1 MKKSE
6 QRAINKK
13 VEYELEH
20 YNGIT
25 EQREIK
31 YVGRLRHCHA
41 YVYETHFY
49 YVLRSYNTV
58 VAVIN
63 KGDMALY
70 DFSRYVYG
78 YIATTAQHIAKFA
91 NDYGVSPSDIYT
103 WKDVK

>member
-6 QRAINKK
+6 QRAINRK

-25 EQREIK
+25 EPWEIK
-31 YVGRLRHCHA
+31 DVGRLRNCQAH
-41 YVYETHFY
+41 VYETDLY
-49 YVLRSYNTV
+49 YILRSYNTV

-63 KGDMALY
+63 KSDMALY

-78 YIATTAQHIAKFA
+78 YTSTTSQHIAKFA
-91 NDYGVSPSDIYT
+91 TDYHVSHSDRYIWKGV
-103 WKDVK
+103 K

>member
-25 EQREIK
+25 EQWEIK
-31 YVGRLRHCHA
+31 VVGRLRHCQA
-41 YVYETHFY
+41 YVYETAFY

-58 VAVIN
+58 VAIIS
-63 KGDMALY
+63 KRDMTLY

-78 YIATTAQHIAKFA
+78 YTATTAQHIAKFA
-91 NDYGVSPSDIYT
+91 NEYGISPSDRYT
-103 WKDVK
+103 WKEVK

>member
-25 EQREIK
+25 SNWEIK
-31 YVGRLRHCHA
+31 GVGRLCHCQA
-41 YVYETHFY
+41 FVYETHFY
-49 YVLRSYNTV
+49 FILRSYNTV
-58 VAVIN
+58 VAIIN
-63 KGDMALY
+63 KSNMELY

-78 YIATTAQHIAKFA
+78 YTATTAQHITKFA
-91 NDYGVSPSDIYT
+91 NKYGVSTSDRYT
-103 WKDVK
+103 WKEVK